1 MIKRIIIIAYV
12 LVGLVLFKFAFTYGY
27 NEWVISKYEE
37 ENYDENFSL
46 LEVANFNEP
55 YIVYYNNGNV
65 MYKRQDYEE
74 AIKYY
79 ETALEKDP
87 PEGKECPVRI
97 NLALAKLALLGDDA
111 MAPENLEET
120 IKVLKECLYILSEE
134 ECATDDGNGHNNRA
148 QRLYDE
154 IKEML
159 EQAEQ
164 QQESSNQDQSQNSDQ
179 SNQSDQSNSDQ
190 SNSDQSQ
197 NSDQSNQSNQSDQS
211 NSDQSNSD
219 QSDTS
224 NGDPSDGSSSDPS
237 DGSGNGSSETT
248 MSDEEKRQSES
259 LEKRQ
264 SQIEDEMERRMSD
277 SNDKRQSD
285 RKKSL
290 EDMDDWNWDYD
301 EVPVW

>member
-190 SNSDQSQ
+190 SQ
-197 NSDQSNQSNQSDQS
+197 NSDQSNQSDQSNSDQS

>member
-179 SNQSDQSNSDQ
+179 NNQSDQSNSDQ

-197 NSDQSNQSNQSDQS
+197 NSDQSNQSDQS

>member
-190 SNSDQSQ
+190 SNSDQS
-197 NSDQSNQSNQSDQS
+197 
-211 NSDQSNSD
+211 
-219 QSDTS
+219 DTS

>member
-197 NSDQSNQSNQSDQS
+197 NSDQSNQSDQS

>member
-190 SNSDQSQ
+190 SNSDQSDQSQ
-197 NSDQSNQSNQSDQS
+197 NSDQSNQSDQS